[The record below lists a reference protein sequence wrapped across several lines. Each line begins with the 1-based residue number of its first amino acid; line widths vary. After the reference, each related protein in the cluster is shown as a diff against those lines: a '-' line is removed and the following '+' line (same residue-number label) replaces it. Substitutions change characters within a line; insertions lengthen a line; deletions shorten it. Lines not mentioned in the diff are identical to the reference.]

1 MLVWAGPLARFT
13 PSDGRTRPVHV
24 KRNPN
29 SSPGTPSPTPA
40 PRPHRSP
47 NQRAWRRFRRNRLT
61 LASGFFLVALALLI
75 LVWPLFDLPG
85 IAPRLFKAMTWSP
98 TTLSEAQ
105 FQPPDG
111 EHWFGTDVHGRDL
124 LSRVFYGARISLLI
138 GAVGAAVSLVIGVF
152 WGAIAGYAG
161 GRADSALMRVV
172 DVLYSLP
179 NIIFVIVLIATFED
193 PLKDWLAAHQIN
205 LSARLL
211 LLF

>member
-1 MLVWAGPLARFT
+1 MCANLGLCFGTPLAFHLGRCPMLVWAGPLARFT

-24 KRNPN
+24 KKNPN

-85 IAPRLFKAMTWSP
+85 IAPRLFKAMTCSP

-111 EHWFGTDVHGRDL
+111 E
-124 LSRVFYGARISLLI
+124 
-138 GAVGAAVSLVIGVF
+138 
-152 WGAIAGYAG
+152 
-161 GRADSALMRVV
+161 
-172 DVLYSLP
+172 
-179 NIIFVIVLIATFED
+179 
-193 PLKDWLAAHQIN
+193 
-205 LSARLL
+205 
-211 LLF
+211 